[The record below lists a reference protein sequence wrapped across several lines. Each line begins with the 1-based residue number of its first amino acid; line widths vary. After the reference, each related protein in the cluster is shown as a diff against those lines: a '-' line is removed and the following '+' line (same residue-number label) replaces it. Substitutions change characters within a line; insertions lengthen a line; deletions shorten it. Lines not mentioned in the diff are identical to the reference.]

1 MTRSS
6 PQEVSHLLQAWRGG
20 DQTALEK
27 LVPLVYG
34 ELHRLAHIYMTRERA
49 DHTLQTTALVHE
61 AYVRLTGAAQIDWQ
75 DRAHFYA
82 ISANV
87 MRRILVDW
95 ARSRGYQKRGGEAR
109 RLPLNEA
116 LLVAPESPID
126 LVGLNRALEDLEKFD
141 ARKAKVIEL
150 RFFGGLNL
158 DETAEVLQVSRD
170 TVKRDWKLARNWL
183 LCEMTEGGK
192 DGS

>member
-1 MTRSS
+1 M
-6 PQEVSHLLQAWRGG
+6 LQAWRGG

-75 DRAHFYA
+75 DRAHFFA

-116 LLVAPESPID
+116 LLVSPDSPID
-126 LVGLNRALEDLEKFD
+126 LVGLNKALEDLEKFD

-150 RFFGGLNL
+150 RFFGGLTVE
-158 DETAEVLQVSRD
+158 ETAEVVSLSPR
-170 TVKRDWKLARNWL
+170 TIKREWAAAKAWL
-183 LCEMTEGGK
+183 LGEMTRVET
-192 DGS
+192 

>member
-1 MTRSS
+1 
-6 PQEVSHLLQAWRGG
+6 LLQAWRGG

-75 DRAHFYA
+75 DRAHFFA

-116 LLVAPESPID
+116 LLVSPDSPID

>member
-1 MTRSS
+1 VTRSS
-6 PQEVSHLLQAWRGG
+6 PQEVSLLLQAWRGG

-34 ELHRLAHIYMTRERA
+34 ELHRLAHFYMMRERA

-61 AYVRLTGAAQIDWQ
+61 AYVRLTGADRIDWQ
-75 DRAHFYA
+75 DRAHFFA

-95 ARSRGYQKRGGEAR
+95 ARSRGYQKRGGEAKR
-109 RLPLNEA
+109 ASLDEA
-116 LLVAPESPID
+116 LLVSPESPID
-126 LVGLNRALEDLEKFD
+126 LVGLNKALEDLEKFD

-150 RFFGGLNL
+150 RFFGGLTL

-170 TVKRDWKLARNWL
+170 IVKRDWKLARNWL